1 MMIRNRL
8 KMASFLGDITGALNS
23 AAGVM
28 SPLGAIAG
36 GVSALGSLFGSSA
49 SDDAMDL
56 AKLQHQWDVEEN
68 QKNRDFQ
75 REEWQRQFN
84 AINAYNDPSAAK
96 SRLTKGGLNASA
108 MLNGS
113 GASIGQS
120 TGSPSAPSGASG
132 LNAMPDVVSQV
143 GFQSQESL
151 FKRLSMLG
159 EISKNAYLLPETKQK
174 LSAEINNILADERF
188 TSIKADSEEFMLSLN
203 RFFEPIMKRAGV
215 EQAFK
220 NLALTD
226 AETRL
231 AIANGDV
238 ANEEKQNKAEERLL
252 TIAKRNL
259 SQKEFERLQLEIK
272 WYDAQ
277 RQQEIRE
284 SRSREVSNYAAAN
297 QANATA
303 EQIKFWNDI
312 NKRPDVRHELVRAAK
327 EAGKAAINANALS
340 ERQIKQLDY
349 MIEQA
354 AFAND
359 MKEFTYWSNQVSS
372 WIESIGSAASQFYG
386 AGALRQLIQLRGNQ
400 PSVPLESG
408 RGYRLDEN
416 GLLFKRP

>member
-1 MMIRNRL
+1 MGFIGDVT
-8 KMASFLGDITGALNS
+8 KVLGD
-23 AAGVM
+23 AAGIA
-28 SPLGAIAG
+28 SPLGTIAG
-36 GVSALGSLFGSSA
+36 GISALGSLFGSSA
-49 SDDAMDL
+49 SDDAMAL
-56 AKLQHQWDVEEN
+56 AEKQHQWDVEEN

-75 REEWQRQFN
+75 RDEWTRQFN
-84 AINAYNDPSAAK
+84 AINEYNDPS
-96 SRLTKGGLNASA
+96 RTKERMQKAGLNGAA
-108 MLNGS
+108 LLNGS
-113 GASIGQS
+113 GSAIGQS

-132 LNAMPDVVSQV
+132 LNPMPDVVSQV
-143 GFQSQESL
+143 GFQSKESL
-151 FKRLSMLG
+151 MRRLEMLG
-159 EISKNAYLLPETKQK
+159 SLSKNSYLLPETKAK

-188 TSIKADSEEFMLSLN
+188 TSIKADSEEFMFALN
-203 RFFEPIMKRAGV
+203 RFFAPIMKRAGV
-215 EQAFK
+215 AQAFK
-220 NLALTD
+220 DLALTD

-259 SQKEFERLQLEIK
+259 SQKEYERLELEIK
-272 WYDAQ
+272 WYDKQ
-277 RQQEIRE
+277 REQEIRE
-284 SRSREVSNYAAAN
+284 SRSREASNYASAN

-327 EAGKAAINANALS
+327 EAGKAAVNANALS
-340 ERQIKQLDY
+340 ERQSKQLDY
-349 MIEQA
+349 LIEQA
-354 AFAND
+354 AYAND

-408 RGYRLDEN
+408 RGYVLDKN

>member
-1 MMIRNRL
+1 
-8 KMASFLGDITGALNS
+8 MAFIGDLTNALSS

-36 GVSALGSLFGSSA
+36 GVSALGSLFGSSP
-49 SDDAMDL
+49 SDDAMAL
-56 AKLQHQWDVEEN
+56 AEKQHQWDVEEN

-75 REEWQRQFN
+75 SAEWTRQFN
-84 AINAYNDPSAAK
+84 AINEYNDPSRTK
-96 SRLTKGGLNASA
+96 ERLTKAGLNASA
-108 MLNGS
+108 MLNHQGS
-113 GASIGQS
+113 AIGQS

-143 GFQSQESL
+143 GFQSKESIMR
-151 FKRLSMLG
+151 RLEMLG
-159 EISKNAYLLPETKQK
+159 SLSKNSYLLPETKQK

-188 TSIKADSEEFMLSLN
+188 TSIKADSEEFMLSLD
-203 RFFEPIMKRAGV
+203 RFFAPIMKRAGV
-215 EQAFK
+215 VQAFK
-220 NLALTD
+220 DLALTD

-259 SQKEFERLQLEIK
+259 SQKEYDRLLLEIK
-272 WYDAQ
+272 WYDKQ
-277 RQQEIRE
+277 REQEIKE
-284 SRSREVSNYAAAN
+284 SKSRETSNYASAN

-327 EAGKAAINANALS
+327 EAGKAAVNANALS

-349 MIEQA
+349 LIEQA
-354 AFAND
+354 AYAND

-400 PSVPLESG
+400 SSFPLESG